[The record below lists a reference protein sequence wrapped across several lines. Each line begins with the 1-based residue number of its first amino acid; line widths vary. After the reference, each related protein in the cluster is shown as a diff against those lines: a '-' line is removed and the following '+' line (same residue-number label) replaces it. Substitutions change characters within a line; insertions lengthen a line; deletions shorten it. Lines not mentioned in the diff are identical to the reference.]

1 MKEGQV
7 GWTIHKRRK
16 LIWSDAGRV
25 SRDCERPC
33 VLGKEFRAYPKSHRK
48 LLVANRNTTSFTL
61 GNDHPVLNI
70 VCVLR
75 AGRKWQVDQLSTYC
89 NNPGERYQDSG
100 LEWWYQKYRKLDR
113 FKTFMGVESIVF
125 IDKWLLWVKWKN
137 FKGNCQIW
145 SLSKWLDV
153 GAIF

>member
-33 VLGKEFRAYPKSHRK
+33 VLGKEFRAYPKNHRK

-113 FKTFMGVESIVF
+113 FENCLWSRCSFGVG
-125 IDKWLLWVKWKN
+125 WLGMLLRISPK
-137 FKGNCQIW
+137 CLPHH
-145 SLSKWLDV
+145 SSKLNRWC
-153 GAIF
+153 